1 MDGIRVEG
9 KKKKKLTKE
18 EVKIRLRER
27 KKEAARLL
35 KEKRARLVV
44 KNLSFK
50 VTPEKLKEHFEK
62 YGEVKSV
69 DLLKNSDGKLKG
81 CAFIQFDLV
90 QKAAKARHHTNDTN
104 FLGRKISVDFAK
116 PKNKYI
122 KEKKSVEI
130 KNEDGTTEIIEIK
143 DEVSEDNI
151 PEENDDKKVIKSES
165 DTETSANSENEDLVD
180 EREKDSDDE
189 SEDNLGDESE
199 DNLDDESEE
208 KKVPKHNTNK
218 PHIISHDV
226 NEGKTV
232 FIKNVPF
239 DANNND
245 LRQCMMQFGP
255 VYYALICVDKLTEH
269 SKGTAF
275 VKFVNK
281 EDAEK
286 ALNAGTELKLLGNI
300 LDCHQAIDRD
310 DINKNI
316 KNKKENKMQPKDS
329 RNLYLVKE
337 GVILAGHK
345 AAEGVSAA
353 DMAKRLQIEQYKT
366 QMLRNLNMF
375 VSKERLVVHNLPP
388 SWDDKKLKTLFQK
401 YGGPGAVIR
410 EARIMRD
417 MKIIDANGVGKSKEY
432 GFVTFTKH
440 ENALAALRNL
450 NNNPEIFSEHKR
462 PIITF
467 SIENKS
473 IIKAREK
480 RLEKSK
486 QYNPLSKSFKP
497 EGNEKIFKR
506 NGKISRKTF
515 DKNKKPNT
523 SQLEDDLPK
532 FGGVTAKPGTKDKL
546 RSRYKLVNQAK
557 LHHENLKKEKKR
569 KKTAKKSL
577 AEKRKEFIKQPKHK
591 MNHVVVKDNF
601 SKLVSNYKKILT
613 NANVGKKSKWYEES

>member
-1 MDGIRVEG
+1 MDGNRGDG

-35 KEKRARLVV
+35 KDKRARLVV

-69 DLLKNSDGKLKG
+69 NILKQSDGKLKG

-90 QKAAKARHHTNDTN
+90 QKAAKARHHTNDTD
-104 FLGRKISVDFAK
+104 FLGRKISVDFAQ
-116 PKNKYI
+116 PKDKYV
-122 KEKKSVEI
+122 KGKKLVEI
-130 KNEDGTTEIIEIK
+130 KNEDGTTGVIEIK
-143 DEVSEDNI
+143 DEENTESEDN
-151 PEENDDKKVIKSES
+151 VSIKSES
-165 DTETSANSENEDLVD
+165 DKETNANSEREDDLDVESEEDFDD
-180 EREKDSDDE
+180 ERE
-189 SEDNLGDESE
+189 
-199 DNLDDESEE
+199 E
-208 KKVPKHNTNK
+208 KNVPTTDIKK
-218 PHIISHDV
+218 PHVISHDV

-239 DANNND
+239 DVNNSD
-245 LRQCMMQFGP
+245 LKQCMMQFGP

-300 LDCHQAIDRD
+300 LDCHPAIDRD

-316 KNKKENKMQPKDS
+316 KNKKESQMQPKDS

-345 AAEGVSAA
+345 AAEGVSAT

-388 SWDDKKLKTLFQK
+388 SWDDKKLMTLFQK
-401 YGGPGAVIR
+401 YSGPGAVIR

-417 MKIIDANGVGKSKEY
+417 MRNIDANGVGISKEY

-450 NNNPEIFSEHKR
+450 NNNPGIFSEHKR

-473 IIKAREK
+473 IIKARQK

-486 QYNPLSKSFKP
+486 QYNPLSKSFKS
-497 EGNEKIFKR
+497 EVNDKISKR

-515 DKNKKPNT
+515 NKNKKPDTN
-523 SQLEDDLPK
+523 QLEESDLPK
-532 FGGVTAKPGTKDKL
+532 FGGVTTKPGTKEKM

-557 LHHENLKKEKKR
+557 LHHENLKKEKKK

-577 AEKRKEFIKQPKHK
+577 AEKRKEFIKQPKQK
-591 MNHVVVKDNF
+591 MNQVIVKDNF